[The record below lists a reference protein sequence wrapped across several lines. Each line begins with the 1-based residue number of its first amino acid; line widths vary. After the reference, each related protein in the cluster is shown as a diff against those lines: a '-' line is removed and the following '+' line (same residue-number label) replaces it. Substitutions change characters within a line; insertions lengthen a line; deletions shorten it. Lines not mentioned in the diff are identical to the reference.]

1 MRFISPAQAALLL
14 AMLLWA
20 SSFIALKFAFEQT
33 SPEWVIFGRMLV
45 AALCFL
51 PFIGR
56 LAPKEINKT
65 DRYWFLLLGLAEP
78 GLYFIFESLALA
90 NTSASQAGMIT
101 SLLPMLVAIGAAIW
115 LNERVTK
122 LTMVGFA
129 LAIGGAALLSISSE
143 STDSAPNPI
152 FGNLMELMAMVCA
165 AAYTLL
171 LKKLSGRY
179 NTWFITAFQAFFG
192 TLFFLPLALMSTT
205 TPNLSIEGVGAILY
219 LGIFITLG
227 AYGLYNWGVQ
237 KIPATQASAF
247 TNLIPVFTV
256 ILAFIILGERFTSGQ
271 VIASL
276 MVIGGLAL
284 SQIPTR
290 QNSNNLDMR
299 LDTDRG

>member
-1 MRFISPAQAALLL
+1 MRLFSPAQAALLV

-20 SSFIALKFAFEQT
+20 SSFIALKFAFEYS

-45 AALCFL
+45 AAICFL
-51 PFIGR
+51 PFITR
-56 LAPKEINKT
+56 LAPKKISKA
-65 DRYWFLLLGLAEP
+65 DCYWFLLLGLAEP

-122 LTMVGFA
+122 LTMIGFA

-143 STDSAPNPI
+143 SSASAPNPI
-152 FGNLMELMAMVCA
+152 FGNMMELMAMICA

-171 LKKLSGRY
+171 LKKLSGSY

-192 TLFFLPLALMSTT
+192 TLFFLPLALMSSAVPT
-205 TPNLSIEGVGAILY
+205 LSAEGVGAVLY
-219 LGIFITLG
+219 LGVFITLG
-227 AYGLYNWGVQ
+227 AYGLYNWAVQ

-256 ILAFIILGERFTSGQ
+256 ILAFIILGERFTQGQ
-271 VIASL
+271 ILASL
-276 MVIGGLAL
+276 MVIAGLAL
-284 SQIPTR
+284 SQIPVR
-290 QNSNNLDMR
+290 QSSNTIKPHLDIEC
-299 LDTDRG
+299 